1 MAIQPPPAPP
11 GPQQAAPPPTARRSG
26 CFGRGCG
33 FSCGGCLLV
42 MVLVVLLVAGG
53 GWYFLVV
60 QASAAVTAPATL
72 IVYNQNVTVNGNP
85 GTAGASLKAKD
96 SVKTLTGPAANQFP
110 DGP

>member
-1 MAIQPPPAPP
+1 MAIQPPRARP
-11 GPQQAAPPPTARRSG
+11 GPQQVALPPTARRSG

-42 MVLVVLLVAGG
+42 MVLVVLLVVGG

-85 GTAGASLKAKD
+85 GTAGGSLHAQG
-96 SVKTLTGPAANQFP
+96 SLQTRTRHSAGPF
-110 DGP
+110 